1 MSTRGRFEWIG
12 EGIVRNLVRA
22 TRMLPFT
29 RPDRFPGGP
38 VRIPPPGPPLRSGRD
53 VEAGRDMDPQH
64 HVHPTDDEAPRQTK
78 G

>member
-1 MSTRGRFEWIG
+1 MPNFEWIG
-12 EGIVRNLVRA
+12 EGIVRQIVRA

-38 VRIPPPGPPLRSGRD
+38 VRVAPPS
-53 VEAGRDMDPQH
+53 EARRAKRESESVPEMKPQH
-64 HVHPTDDEAPRQTK
+64 HVHPSDDEAPRQTK